1 MSSSKAPT
9 AASKHKKTT
18 DSPAVVDV
26 PAVNVEEPEVQ
37 VKVFQP
43 LTLSSIAGRLL
54 RERLSDQEKVI
65 EQLTADF
72 SRLRLASS
80 SLSFPLSR
88 PFLSWESLS
97 KNQAKFRYYT
107 GLSTTG
113 IFSAI
118 MQHCAEPLKS
128 LTVRSKTPTAADA
141 GKPSES
147 GSAGKMGRPRSLS
160 LENEFLLV
168 LVWLRHAF
176 KQEVMADLFGLSSHS
191 QVSYLVNAWVPFLA
205 SELDGLLKWPSKE
218 EVKAN
223 LPDSFRNDPETE
235 GVRVILDCY
244 EVWIEKPSSLSLNA
258 ALYSDYK
265 GHTTYKVL
273 VGVTPTGYISFISEA
288 YPGAI
293 SDPAITRQSGLL
305 DKMQPGDFIM
315 ADKGFT
321 LSAADLQ
328 PRGIKLT
335 LPPFREGDRQMPANL
350 VVKNRKVAN
359 RRIVVENAIGRLRE
373 WAVMQHTLCLQA
385 AQSGH
390 VSDIVKL
397 VAIFTNMGPPL
408 RS

>member
-9 AASKHKKTT
+9 AASKHKKTP

-26 PAVNVEEPEVQ
+26 PAVNPEEPEVQ

-43 LTLSSIAGRLL
+43 PTLSSIAGRLL

-128 LTVRSKTPTAADA
+128 LTVRSNTPTAADA

-147 GSAGKMGRPRSLS
+147 GPAGKMGRPRSLS

-176 KQEVMADLFGLSSHS
+176 KQEVMADLFRLSSHY

-205 SELDGLLKWPSKE
+205 SELDSLLKWPSKE

-305 DKMQPGDFIM
+305 DKMQPGDYIM

-335 LPPFREGDRQMPANL
+335 LPPFSRRGQADAGKPCCEEQESCQQEDR
-350 VVKNRKVAN
+350 
-359 RRIVVENAIGRLRE
+359 G
-373 WAVMQHTLCLQA
+373 
-385 AQSGH
+385 
-390 VSDIVKL
+390 
-397 VAIFTNMGPPL
+397 
-408 RS
+408 